1 MPSINSGST
10 AQQMYVSSETR
21 EAFSLDRNNC
31 ITHSSDNA
39 SSMIG
44 HHNSLL
50 KKLWSVQ
57 GGQKIFEV
65 GYPSHLAHV
74 CAGNGANELSV
85 NVEDLVIDIYHNFC
99 RSAKLKNSWGASW
112 TLKIRKV
119 INHNSA
125 SWLSLRKCFRE
136 NIDAMG
142 LFGIIFSV

>member
-10 AQQMYVSSETR
+10 AQQMYVCNETR
-21 EAFSLDRNNC
+21 EAFSLDWTNC

-39 SSMIG
+39 GSMIG

-50 KKLWSVQ
+50 QKLWSVQ

-74 CAGNGANELSV
+74 YAGNGAKELSV

-99 RSAKLKNSWGASW
+99 RSAKLNSWGTSW